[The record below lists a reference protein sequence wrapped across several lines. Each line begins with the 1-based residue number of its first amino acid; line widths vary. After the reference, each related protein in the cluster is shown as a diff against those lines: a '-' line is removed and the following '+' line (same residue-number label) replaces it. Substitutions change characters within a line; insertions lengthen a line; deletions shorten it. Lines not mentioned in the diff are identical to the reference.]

1 MSYYPERDNHIRNK
15 VKIVLNFQNYATM
28 KELEHA
34 IGVDTFD
41 LAATKRLYCFE
52 R

>member
-1 MSYYPERDNHIRNK
+1 MSYYPEPDNHIRNK
-15 VKIVLNFQNYATM
+15 VKVVLNLQNYATM

-41 LAATKRLYCFE
+41 LAATKRPYCFE